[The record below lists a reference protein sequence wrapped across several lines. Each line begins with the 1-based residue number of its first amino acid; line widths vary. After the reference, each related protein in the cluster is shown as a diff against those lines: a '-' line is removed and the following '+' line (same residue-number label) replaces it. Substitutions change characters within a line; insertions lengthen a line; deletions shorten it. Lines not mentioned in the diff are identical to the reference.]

1 VSDENADEMDEGM
14 RRGIIRWLVAGLLLT
29 LGLAFPAAGLAFAQ
43 TAQPADDSAGIQ
55 QRDAEFLILIRFANL
70 WEIPMGKMAIERGTT
85 DAVKTA
91 GTVMLSDHNKLNV
104 VVKQLADKYKVTLPD
119 KPKSS
124 HQGWMNEISGKTGQD
139 FDKTFATRLRGAHG
153 SVFSI
158 IAEERAGTH
167 NATMRDF
174 ATQANAIVM
183 KHMTLLE
190 KTGYV
195 SGPTG
200 HFAEAGARASAYPE
214 NGLSTGSLLAGGVIF
229 IVVAAG
235 TVVGVKALSGRATT
249 K

>member
-1 VSDENADEMDEGM
+1 M
-14 RRGIIRWLVAGLLLT
+14 RRGLTRWLVAGFLLM
-29 LGLAFPAAGLAFAQ
+29 LGLAFPAAGIALAQDRQA
-43 TAQPADDSAGIQ
+43 AQPADDTATISK
-55 QRDAEFLILIRFANL
+55 RDAEFLILIRFANL
-70 WEIPMGKMAIERGTT
+70 WEIPMGKLGTERGTT

-91 GTVMLSDHNKLNV
+91 GATMLRDHTKLNV
-104 VVKQLADKYKVTLPD
+104 AVKQLADKYKVALPD

-124 HQGWMNEISGKTGQD
+124 HQGWMNEISSKTGQD

-167 NATMRDF
+167 NSTMRDF

-183 KHMTLLE
+183 THMTLLE

-200 HFAEAGARASAYPE
+200 HFSEAGARGPDYPE
-214 NGLSTGSLLAGGVIF
+214 NALSSGSLLAGGVVF
-229 IVVAAG
+229 LVVAAG
-235 TVVGVKALSGRATT
+235 TVMGVKVLSGRGTA